1 MSTGGASSAGL
12 PARRAAVALV
22 EAVLSGGQML
32 VGVLAD
38 PKGPLAG
45 LDGSERARAQ
55 RLALTVLRHQERAD
69 KLLAPHLRKVPP
81 SDVVSA
87 MRLALVEVMVDRA
100 APHGAVN
107 AAVELVRH
115 GDRTGHLTGLV
126 NAVLRK
132 VTEEPRE
139 VWDKLPPQRMPGW
152 LRKKV
157 VGSFG
162 RPAADLM
169 ERVQMAPAPLDIT
182 LKPGI
187 VASPALGAVELPTGS
202 WRRQSVGQVSELPGY
217 SAGDWWVQDAAAA
230 LPARALAA
238 QAGERVLDLGAAPG
252 GKTMQLAAAGAR
264 VTALD
269 ISGPRMSRLLD
280 NLARTGLAAE
290 VVVADALAWQPAE
303 LFDAVLLD
311 APCSAT
317 GTIRRHPDLPF
328 VKTEAELA
336 SLLVLQAQLLDRA
349 IGFLKPGGRLV
360 YCTCSLLP
368 EEGETQILAALT
380 RHQGLRTLPAAFDLP
395 GIARDWFTMEGGLR
409 LRPDYWAD
417 QGGMDGFYM
426 VALRKPD

>member
-1 MSTGGASSAGL
+1 
-12 PARRAAVALV
+12 
-22 EAVLSGGQML
+22 ML
-32 VGVLAD
+32 TESLAD

-69 KLLAPHLRKVPP
+69 KLLAPHLRKTPP
-81 SDVVSA
+81 PEVVSA

-132 VTEEPRE
+132 VVEEPRE
-139 VWDKLPPQRMPGW
+139 AWDKLPPQRMPGW

-157 VGSFG
+157 VGAFG
-162 RPAADLM
+162 RPAADMM
-169 ERVQMAPAPLDIT
+169 ERVHMVPPPLDIT
-182 LKPGI
+182 LKPG
-187 VASPALGAVELPTGS
+187 VTANAALGATELPTGS
-202 WRRQSVGQVSELPGY
+202 LRRALVGQVSELPGY
-217 SAGDWWVQDAAAA
+217 AAGDWWVQDAAAA

-238 QAGERVLDLGAAPG
+238 QPHERVLDLGAAPG
-252 GKTMQLAAAGAR
+252 GKTLQLAATGAR

-290 VVVADALAWQPAE
+290 VVVADALAWQPPD
-303 LFDAVLLD
+303 LYDAVLLD

-317 GTIRRHPDLPF
+317 GTIRRHPDLVF
-328 VKTEAELA
+328 LKTEADLPALLA
-336 SLLVLQAQLLDRA
+336 LQAQLLDRA

-368 EEGETQILAALT
+368 EEGETQVLAALA
-380 RHQGLRTLPAAFDLP
+380 RHRGMRSLPAAFDLP

-409 LRPDYWAD
+409 LRPDYWAEL
-417 QGGMDGFYM
+417 GGMDGFYM
-426 VALRKPD
+426 AALRKPD